1 LAQGSD
7 IGEGS
12 SQKMT
17 LLWLL
22 AASAAAVTPVQKVIT
37 MMEDMAAKGK
47 AEKEA
52 EIAVYQEYMKWCDK
66 TIFEKSTAI
75 RDGKLAVEQGTAAAG
90 KAKADAEAAADKIVE
105 LNGNIKSWAAQKV
118 EATKEREIENADYEK
133 EHVEYTENI
142 DALSAAMATIAA
154 STQPVSSLL
163 QDANSDLTASWEKLT
178 AKLPSDEGH
187 VFTSL
192 LQKDEQSQPQA
203 ASNAFEKSD
212 ATDAVQDSVGKL
224 KERIEGKRA
233 DLEKEETEHKFAFET
248 LIGQLDLNTEQ
259 ANNEIEE
266 KTQSKAQRLAD
277 FESFTQ
283 EVESTS
289 ATLKEDEKY
298 FADLN
303 VQCTT
308 KSEEFEA
315 RQKMREEELEAIA
328 KAIEVM
334 SSGTVSGAADE
345 HLPAFTQTHK
355 SFALL
360 RAQAET
366 QVQKERAAAVHRVMI
381 FLQGRAAKADSR
393 ILANLAARVTATGPF
408 DKVVEMIKS
417 LITKLTT
424 EAAEEADQK
433 SWCDAELK
441 SNKETRDAKTEEVN
455 RLTARS
461 DMLHSQIAQLTS
473 ELEELA
479 DQISELNLALK
490 EATEA
495 RAKDK
500 AANDKAIADAKAAI
514 PAVRSALA
522 VLKDFYAKASKA
534 TALVQ
539 QPTPA
544 GDAPGSWDTPYT
556 GMGGSSTGVLGMLEV
571 ILADF
576 VRLEE
581 ETSSTEAEAQASYD
595 KFASDSTADIDAKT
609 ATSKEKEA
617 LKLSKTRDL
626 EDTGKDLKSTQKEL
640 DAALA
645 YHDELKPSCV
655 DAGVSFSERAQ
666 RRQEEIES
674 LQEALKLL
682 GDE

>member
-1 LAQGSD
+1 
-7 IGEGS
+7 
-12 SQKMT
+12 
-17 LLWLL
+17 
-22 AASAAAVTPVQKVIT
+22 
-37 MMEDMAAKGK
+37 
-47 AEKEA
+47 
-52 EIAVYQEYMKWCDK
+52 
-66 TIFEKSTAI
+66 
-75 RDGKLAVEQGTAAAG
+75 
-90 KAKADAEAAADKIVE
+90 
-105 LNGNIKSWAAQKV
+105 
-118 EATKEREIENADYEK
+118 
-133 EHVEYTENI
+133 
-142 DALSAAMATIAA
+142 MATIAA

-289 ATLKEDEKY
+289 ATLKEDETY
-298 FADLN
+298 FADLQA
-303 VQCTT
+303 QCTT

-315 RQKMREEELEAIA
+315 RQQMREEELEAIA

-334 SSGTVSGAADE
+334 SGGSVSGAAEE
-345 HLPAFTQTHK
+345 HLPSFIQTRQ

-360 RAQAET
+360 RAHAVAPAE
-366 QVQKERAAAVHRVMI
+366 RSAAVHRVMV
-381 FLQGRAAKADSR
+381 FLQGRAKKAESR
-393 ILANLAARVTATGPF
+393 ILANLAAKVTEAGPF
-408 DKVVEMIKS
+408 DKVVEMIKD
-417 LITKLTT
+417 LIQKFST

-461 DMLHSQIAQLTS
+461 DMLHAQLAQLTS
-473 ELEELA
+473 EMETLA
-479 DQISELNLALK
+479 EQISELNLALK
-490 EATEA
+490 DATES
-495 RAKDK
+495 RAAEK
-500 AANDKAIADAKAAI
+500 AENDKAIADAKAAI
-514 PAVRSALA
+514 PAVRSALK
-522 VLKDFYAKASKA
+522 VLKDFYAKAASA

-539 QPTPA
+539 QSPA
-544 GDAPGSWDTPYT
+544 SDAPGSWDKPYT
-556 GMGGSSTGVLGMLEV
+556 GMSS
-571 ILADF
+571 
-576 VRLEE
+576 
-581 ETSSTEAEAQASYD
+581 
-595 KFASDSTADIDAKT
+595 
-609 ATSKEKEA
+609 
-617 LKLSKTRDL
+617 
-626 EDTGKDLKSTQKEL
+626 
-640 DAALA
+640 
-645 YHDELKPSCV
+645 
-655 DAGVSFSERAQ
+655 
-666 RRQEEIES
+666 
-674 LQEALKLL
+674 
-682 GDE
+682 

>member
-1 LAQGSD
+1 MLAQGSA

-12 SQKMT
+12 LQKMT

-22 AASAAAVTPVQKVIT
+22 TAYAAAVTPVQKVIT
-37 MMEDMAAKGK
+37 MMEDMAAKGA

-52 EIAVYQEYMKWCDK
+52 EIATYQKYMKWCDK
-66 TIFEKSTAI
+66 TTFEKSVAI

-105 LNGNIKSWAAQKV
+105 LNAAIKEWAVNKA
-118 EATKEREIENADYEK
+118 ESTKEREIENADYEA
-133 EHVEYTENI
+133 EHTEFTENI
-142 DALSAAMATIAA
+142 DALSAAMSTIAA
-154 STQPVSSLL
+154 TMQPVSALI
-163 QDANSDLTASWEKLT
+163 QDANSDLMASWERLT
-178 AKLPSDEGH
+178 QKLPTSERQI
-187 VFTSL
+187 FMSL
-192 LQKDEQSQPQA
+192 LQTDEVSAPA
-203 ASNAFEKSD
+203 GSAFDSSSGG
-212 ATDAVQDSVGKL
+212 VQDAVGKL

-233 DLEKEETEHKFAFET
+233 DLEKEETESKFAFDT
-248 LIGQLDLNTEQ
+248 LVGQLDLNTEQ
-259 ANNEIEE
+259 AQNEIEE

-277 FESFTQ
+277 FESFTS
-283 EVESTS
+283 EVEATT
-289 ATLKEDEKY
+289 ATLKTDEKY
-298 FADLN
+298 FADLEA
-303 VQCTT
+303 QCTT

-334 SSGTVSGAADE
+334 SGDTVSGAAEE
-345 HLPAFTQTHK
+345 HLPSFVQTRQ

-360 RAQAET
+360 RAHAAAPS
-366 QVQKERAAAVHRVMI
+366 ERSAAVHRVMI
-381 FLQGRAAKADSR
+381 FLQGRAKKAESR
-393 ILANLAARVTATGPF
+393 ILANLAAKVTESGPF
-408 DKVVEMIKS
+408 DKVVEMIKD
-417 LITKLTT
+417 LIQKLTT

-441 SNKETRDAKTEEVN
+441 ANKDTRDQKTEEVN

-461 DMLHSQIAQLTS
+461 DMLHAQIAQLS
-473 ELEELA
+473 SQLEELA
-479 DQISELNLALK
+479 EQISELNLALK
-490 EATEA
+490 GATED
-495 RAKDK
+495 RAKEK
-500 AANDKAIADAKAAI
+500 AANDKAIADAKGAI
-514 PAVRSALA
+514 PAVRSALK
-522 VLKDFYAKASKA
+522 VLKDFYGKASAA

-539 QPTPA
+539 QPSPA

-576 VRLEE
+576 VRLEQE
-581 ETSSTEAEAQASYD
+581 TTSSEAEAQSAFD
-595 KFASDSTADIDAKT
+595 KFSADSTADIDAKT
-609 ATSKEKEA
+609 STSKEKEA

-655 DAGVSFSERAQ
+655 DAGVSFTERAQ

-674 LQEALKLL
+674 LQEALKIL

>member
-1 LAQGSD
+1 
-7 IGEGS
+7 
-12 SQKMT
+12 
-17 LLWLL
+17 
-22 AASAAAVTPVQKVIT
+22 
-37 MMEDMAAKGK
+37 
-47 AEKEA
+47 
-52 EIAVYQEYMKWCDK
+52 
-66 TIFEKSTAI
+66 
-75 RDGKLAVEQGTAAAG
+75 
-90 KAKADAEAAADKIVE
+90 
-105 LNGNIKSWAAQKV
+105 
-118 EATKEREIENADYEK
+118 
-133 EHVEYTENI
+133 
-142 DALSAAMATIAA
+142 
-154 STQPVSSLL
+154 
-163 QDANSDLTASWEKLT
+163 
-178 AKLPSDEGH
+178 
-187 VFTSL
+187 
-192 LQKDEQSQPQA
+192 
-203 ASNAFEKSD
+203 
-212 ATDAVQDSVGKL
+212 
-224 KERIEGKRA
+224 
-233 DLEKEETEHKFAFET
+233 
-248 LIGQLDLNTEQ
+248 
-259 ANNEIEE
+259 
-266 KTQSKAQRLAD
+266 
-277 FESFTQ
+277 
-283 EVESTS
+283 
-289 ATLKEDEKY
+289 
-298 FADLN
+298 
-303 VQCTT
+303 
-308 KSEEFEA
+308 
-315 RQKMREEELEAIA
+315 
-328 KAIEVM
+328 M
-334 SSGTVSGAADE
+334 SGDTVSGAAE
-345 HLPAFTQTHK
+345 THLRTFVQTR
-355 SFALL
+355 SLALL
-360 RAQAET
+360 RAQAAN
-366 QVQKERAAAVHRVMI
+366 ERAAAVHRVAI
-381 FLQGRAAKADSR
+381 FLPGRAEKADSR
-393 ILANLAARVTATGPF
+393 ILAKLAARVTETGPF
-408 DKVVEMIKS
+408 DTVVEMIKD
-417 LITKLTT
+417 LIQKLTT

-461 DMLHSQIAQLTS
+461 DMLHAQIAQLTS

-495 RAKDK
+495 RAKEK

-539 QPTPA
+539 QKGPA